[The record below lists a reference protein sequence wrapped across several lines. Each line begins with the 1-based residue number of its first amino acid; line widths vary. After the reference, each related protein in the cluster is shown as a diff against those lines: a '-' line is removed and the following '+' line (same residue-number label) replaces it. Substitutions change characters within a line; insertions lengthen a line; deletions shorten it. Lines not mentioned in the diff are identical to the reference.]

1 MKKSIFCAIAT
12 LVVSAAAVV
21 GVKAYDYY
29 SLSPLMKANLEVLGL
44 GDVNKPVGRWRTVAC
59 GGASFAHM
67 KTYCCP
73 HTHYD
78 NCPHKGDCG
87 EDLSKIVGCNN

>member
-12 LVVSAAAVV
+12 LVVSVAAVV
-21 GVKAYDYY
+21 GVKAYNYY
-29 SLSPLMKANLEVLGL
+29 SMPELMRANLEALSL

-59 GGASFAHM
+59 GGASIAHM

-78 NCPHKGDCG
+78 NCPYKGDCG

>member
-1 MKKSIFCAIAT
+1 M
-12 LVVSAAAVV
+12 SAAAVV
-21 GVKAYDYY
+21 GVKAYNYY
-29 SLSPLMKANLEVLGL
+29 SMPQLMRANLEALSL
-44 GDVNKPVGRWRTVAC
+44 GDVNKPIGRWRTVAC